1 MAQATKSPETVKG
14 PEAVKT
20 LVEVKSQVVEQSQE
34 VVANLS
40 ESLLN
45 TWSETLDSVYA
56 AQKKLEDQFLE
67 ALNNQEIEK
76 AFGKLSEDVA
86 RMEEEQKKLYDQ
98 FRESTKQNVAKVFGE
113 TAGNQVEEYFAQ
125 FDGVNKYL
133 QDLNAQSTK
142 ECLNFVRQSQDTM
155 KQTVQS
161 SFEQQQKNREEFKNQ
176 IKTTQQLFVD
186 FYENNTKV
194 FFNQFK

>member
-14 PEAVKT
+14 PEAVKNV
-20 LVEVKSQVVEQSQE
+20 VEVKSQVVEQGQE

-40 ESLLN
+40 ETLLN
-45 TWSETLDSVYA
+45 VFSESLESAYA

-98 FRESTKQNVAKVFGE
+98 FRQSTKQNVSKVFGE

-125 FDGVNKYL
+125 FDGVSKYL

-142 ECLNFVRQSQDTM
+142 ECINFVRQSQDTM

-161 SFEQQQKNREEFKNQ
+161 SFEQQQKIREEYKNQ
-176 IKTTQQLFVD
+176 FKTTQQLFVD
-186 FYENNTKV
+186 FYENNTKA

>member
-40 ESLLN
+40 ETLLN
-45 TWSETLDSVYA
+45 TFSEGLESAYA

-86 RMEEEQKKLYDQ
+86 RVEEEQKKFYDQ

-113 TAGNQVEEYFAQ
+113 TAGNAVEQYFAQ
-125 FDGVNKYL
+125 FDGVNNYL

-142 ECLNFVRQSQDTM
+142 ECLNFVRQSQEQI

-161 SFEQQQKNREEFKNQ
+161 SFEQQQKIREEYKNQ
-176 IKTTQQLFVD
+176 IKSAQQLLVD
-186 FYENNTKV
+186 FYDNNTKV